1 MPASLSARLQ
11 PLRDFVGTD
20 AYWLAVG
27 MLALLT
33 VVPGANSEGY
43 FQTGKMFVLLAV
55 TLLTATSLWLNRA
68 RFRFSAPRPVL
79 WLVLGYVAW
88 MTLTNTLLSS
98 QPGSTV
104 VGWPGWRGGL
114 LTNAGYWL
122 LFLLM
127 LCRPRDDREHRPW
140 PLLLGFLALTS
151 LWATAEFL
159 GLRPWLGNPL
169 LGAVQGSFRV
179 TAFPILTVGN
189 SGWISG
195 LWPLLTPLALVFAQQ
210 RRWAALLPTLALLLL
225 GVAATQGNLSALVF
239 SGLMLLFAGL
249 TVRRSLPA
257 ALLLAAC
264 ALLPAPVT
272 SGLVDVSTWLQ
283 SRGAVAGQ
291 PQQNQFTAQTT
302 EQTTSERLL
311 IFTSGLR
318 SAAERPLTGWG
329 YETFH
334 NNFYGHLTEQE
345 REPILRRIINAAPD
359 EQVSMSGLAVVA
371 RRTDGRGTPREA
383 TLLMVKPHNYL
394 IEEVYSNGFTA
405 LLFLLPVLGLIV
417 RELLRART
425 ELACFALLAWLGY
438 GGYLMGWFLNP
449 SVTPLALAILALG
462 LRSADRA
469 RELRGQESRESGRG
483 RQGLEP
489 IPAAQLG
496 KSE

>member
-1 MPASLSARLQ
+1 MPASLSARFQ
-11 PLRDFVGTD
+11 PLHAFVGTD

-27 MLALLT
+27 LLAFLT

-43 FQTGKMFVLLAV
+43 FQTGKLFVLAAV
-55 TLLTATSLWLNRA
+55 TLLTGTYLWLHRA

-79 WLVLGYVAW
+79 WLALGYVAW

-98 QPGSTV
+98 QPGTTV
-104 VGWPGWRGGL
+104 LGWPGWRGGL
-114 LTNAGYWL
+114 LTNAMYWG

-127 LCRPRDDREHRPW
+127 LHRPKDDHERRPW
-140 PLLLGFLALTS
+140 PLLLGFLALVS
-151 LWATAEFL
+151 LWSTAEFL
-159 GLRPWLGNPL
+159 GLRPWLGNTL
-169 LGAVQGSFRV
+169 LGAVQGDFRV

-195 LWPLLTPLALVFAQQ
+195 LWPLLAPLALVFART

-225 GVAATQGNLSALVF
+225 GVASTQGNLAALVF
-239 SGLMLLFAGL
+239 SGLMVLFAGL
-249 TVRRSLPA
+249 TVRRSVPA

-272 SGLVDVSTWLQ
+272 SGLVDLNAQLRS
-283 SRGAVAGQ
+283 AGQ
-291 PQQNQFTAQTT
+291 VTAEQENQFTAQATG
-302 EQTTSERLL
+302 QTTSERLL

-334 NNFYGHLTEQE
+334 NNFYGHLSAQE
-345 REPILRRIINAAPD
+345 REPLLRRIINAAPD
-359 EQVSMSGLAVVA
+359 EQVGMSGLAVVA
-371 RRTDGRGTPREA
+371 RPADGSGAPRET

-394 IEEVYSNGFTA
+394 IEELYSNGFTA
-405 LLFLLPVLGLIV
+405 LLFLVPLLGLLA

-425 ELACFALLAWLGY
+425 ELTLFALLAWLGY

-469 RELRGQESRESGRG
+469 KG
-483 RQGLEP
+483 
-489 IPAAQLG
+489 
-496 KSE
+496 